1 MPNFA
6 RNPLSFP
13 RSNRLKSKY
22 DFQSVFAASCKI
34 SQKHLLVLYRP
45 NQKPDPRVGI
55 VVAKHHLKRA
65 VDRNVIKR
73 LVRESFRHHKES
85 LKGLDIIVLLRSKC
99 TPLDKTALREEID
112 NLWRQLKKSYK
123 PVL

>member
-1 MPNFA
+1 MTFSLFSQ
-6 RNPLSFP
+6 PLVKYRKNICSSYTGP
-13 RSNRLKSKY
+13 TRSL
-22 DFQSVFAASCKI
+22 I
-34 SQKHLLVLYRP
+34 HGL
-45 NQKPDPRVGI
+45 GI

-65 VDRNVIKR
+65 VDRNVVKR

-112 NLWRQLKKSYK
+112 NLWRQLIKSYK